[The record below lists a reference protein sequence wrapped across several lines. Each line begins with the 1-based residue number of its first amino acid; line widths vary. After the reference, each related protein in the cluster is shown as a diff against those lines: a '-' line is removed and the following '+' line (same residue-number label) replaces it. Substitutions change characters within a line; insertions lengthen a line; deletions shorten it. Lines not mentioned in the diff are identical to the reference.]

1 MVHDLMELSIIIT
14 SYKNPELLKVC
25 IDSIKKNY
33 KGTDYEII
41 VSDSETIEE
50 ISSMMREDYPEVKF
64 LSSEKNLWFGGEV
77 RRGYKESTGDFVL
90 ILNDDIII
98 RENSIEKLLE
108 YIKNNQEVG
117 IVGPQLLNFNNTIQ
131 TSYFRFVTP
140 LTIIYRRT
148 PLGKLWFAKK
158 YLDRYLMKDMD
169 NNKICEVDWVLGSA
183 MMTRR
188 EIVNVV
194 GLIDKRFTYYFE
206 DIDWCR
212 NFWEKGYK
220 VIYYPIAQMYHYHR
234 RSSAGK
240 SILSLIFFNK
250 LSRIHIASAIKY
262 FWKYWGKPLP
272 KHN

>member
-1 MVHDLMELSIIIT
+1 MELSIIIT
-14 SYKNPELLKVC
+14 SYKSPELLKVC

-33 KGTDYEII
+33 SGSDYEIV
-41 VSDSETIEE
+41 VSDSETTEE
-50 ISSMMREDYPEVKF
+50 ISTMMREDYSEIKF
-64 LSSEKNLWFGGEV
+64 LSSEINLWFGGEV
-77 RRGYKESTGDFVL
+77 RRGYKESTGDFIL

-98 RENSIEKLLE
+98 KENSIEKLLE
-108 YIKNNQEVG
+108 YMKNNQEVG
-117 IVGPQLLNFNNTIQ
+117 VVGPQLLNFNDSIQ
-131 TSYFRFVTP
+131 TSCFRFMTP
-140 LTIIYRRT
+140 LTILYRRT

-158 YLDRYLMKDMD
+158 YLEYYLMKDVD
-169 NNKICEVDWVLGSA
+169 NNKIQEVDWILGSA

-188 EIVNVV
+188 AIADVV

-212 NFWEKGYK
+212 NFWENGYK
-220 VIYYPIAQMYHYHR
+220 VIYYPIAKMYHYHR

-240 SILSLIFFNK
+240 NIFKLLFFNK

-262 FWKYWGKPLP
+262 FWKYRGKPLP

>member
-1 MVHDLMELSIIIT
+1 MELSIIIT

-41 VSDSETIEE
+41 VSDSETTEE
-50 ISSMMREDYPEVKF
+50 ISTMMREDYSEIKF

-77 RRGYKESTGDFVL
+77 RRGYGESVGDFVL
-90 ILNDDIII
+90 ILNDDIIVK
-98 RENSIEKLLE
+98 ENSIERLLE
-108 YIKNNQEVG
+108 YIKNNKDVG
-117 IVGPQLLNFNNTIQ
+117 IVGPQLLNFNNTVQ
-131 TSYFRFVTP
+131 TSYFRFLTP

-148 PLGKLWFAKK
+148 PLGRLWFAKK
-158 YLDRYLMKDMD
+158 YLDRYLMKDID

-188 EIVNVV
+188 EIVNIV

-212 NFWEKGYK
+212 NFWENGYK
-220 VIYYPIAQMYHYHR
+220 VIYYPKAQMYHYHR

-240 SILSLIFFNK
+240 SIFNLIFFNK
-250 LSRIHIASAIKY
+250 FSRIHIASAIKY
-262 FWKYWGKPLP
+262 FWKYRGRPLP